1 VEWLKEY
8 ALSSSL
14 STAKKKK
21 KQKRKEKLAKREI
34 LNVHQLK
41 KK

>member
-1 VEWLKEY
+1 VLVEWLKEY

-14 STAKKKK
+14 STAK